1 MIISWITPDE
11 PGSNRV
17 LYWAENNEELK
28 YQAHGIVLSYKF
40 YNYTSGYIHHC
51 TIKNLEYDSKY
62 YYELGVANKTR
73 QFWFITPP
81 KPGLDVPY
89 TFGLIGDLGQT
100 FDSNITLTHYELN
113 PAKGQTILFVGD
125 LPHADNYPLH
135 DNNRWDTWGKF
146 IERIV
151 AYQPWIWTAGNHELD
166 FVPSMVNRNH
176 LSLTNIDSLFHI
188 EHQEAHPLS
197 GTLSRELRHTS
208 LSCPLT
214 QLMENTPLNIN
225 GWKKSYPNSIGM
237 RHHGLLY

>member
-1 MIISWITPDE
+1 MDFRNNYSALVGIFGVLLLNSLSLCNGGVSSSYVRQEEESLDMPFNSDVFKVPLGYNAPQQVHITQGDHEGRGMIISWITPDE

-28 YQAHGIVLSYKF
+28 YQAHGIVLSYKI

-81 KPGLDVPY
+81 KPGPDVPY

-113 PAKGQTILFVGD
+113 PAKGQTILFVG
-125 LPHADNYPLH
+125 
-135 DNNRWDTWGKF
+135 
-146 IERIV
+146 
-151 AYQPWIWTAGNHELD
+151 
-166 FVPSMVNRNH
+166 
-176 LSLTNIDSLFHI
+176 
-188 EHQEAHPLS
+188 
-197 GTLSRELRHTS
+197 TS
-208 LSCPLT
+208 YL
-214 QLMENTPLNIN
+214 I
-225 GWKKSYPNSIGM
+225 II
-237 RHHGLLY
+237 